1 MFITFE
7 GLDFC
12 GKSTQVKLLE
22 NYLKGKNKNVIVIRE
37 PGGTA
42 ISEQI
47 RKILLDRINDNMK
60 NETELLLFAASR
72 AQLVHEIILPYLEK
86 NYYVISDRFHDSS
99 IAYQA
104 FGRNLQ
110 LEFVVQLQKFVIGN
124 AVPDITFFIDIPV
137 EEVLNR
143 MSKVKNIELDRIE
156 TSPDG
161 IDLQKIQFYER
172 VRNGYLY
179 LCERESRIKKIDG
192 LLSIEEIHN
201 IIIKYLESVK

>member
-22 NYLKGKNKNVIVIRE
+22 NYLKECNKNVIVIRE
-37 PGGTA
+37 PGGTK

-47 RKILLDRINDNMK
+47 RNVLLDKINDNMK

-72 AQLVHEIILPYLEK
+72 AQLVREIILPALEN

-104 FGRNLQ
+104 FGRNLP
-110 LEFVVQLQKFVIGN
+110 LDFVIELQKFAINN
-124 AVPDITFFIDIPV
+124 ATPDITFFIDIPI
-137 EEVLNR
+137 EEVFNR
-143 MSKVKNIELDRIE
+143 MSKVKKSELDRIE
-156 TSPDG
+156 TSEN
-161 IDLQKIQFYER
+161 IYSKKIKFYEK
-172 VRNGYLY
+172 VREGYLY
-179 LCERESRIKKIDG
+179 LLEHEKRIKRIDG
-192 LLSIEEIHN
+192 MLSIDEIHKS
-201 IIIKYLESVK
+201 IIKYLEIVK

>member
-22 NYLKGKNKNVIVIRE
+22 NYLKEKNKNVIVIRE

-47 RKILLDRINDNMK
+47 RKILLDRINDSMK

-72 AQLVHEIILPYLEK
+72 AQLVHEIILPYLQK
-86 NYYVISDRFHDSS
+86 KYYVISDRFHDSS

-110 LEFVVQLQKFVIGN
+110 LEFVIQLQKFVIGN
-124 AVPDITFFIDIPV
+124 AIPDITFFIDIPV

-161 IDLQKIQFYER
+161 ITLRKIQFYER